1 MPEWCMKE
9 RLQIKSR
16 ILSDLFVC
24 KSVVLYYLFCSIFL
38 SDNFE
43 KARGETKYFQESA
56 FYRKLEFP
64 SVIFCFSGKL
74 LQ

>member
-24 KSVVLYYLFCSIFL
+24 KSVVLTDLFYTIFL
-38 SDNFE
+38 SCNSE
-43 KARGETKYFQESA
+43 KARGETK
-56 FYRKLEFP
+56 
-64 SVIFCFSGKL
+64 
-74 LQ
+74 